1 MLLGSLGIFL
11 YGMKVMSEGLQK
23 IAGNK
28 LRSILATMTKNRV
41 AGVFTGLLITALIQS
56 STATTVMVVSFANAA
71 LLNLFQSITVIMGAN
86 IGTTLTAWMISF
98 FGFRFSISTFAI
110 PLMAIA
116 LPFIFSS
123 KSQRKSIGEFIMGF
137 ALLFLGLDFLKSSVP
152 DLRENPEILAFLSN
166 YVDLGFGS
174 VLIFFGVGAL
184 LTLIL
189 QSSTATMAITMIMC
203 AKGWISFELAAA
215 MVLGENL
222 GTTLTANIAAI
233 PANISAKR
241 AALSHFIY
249 NIIGVIWLLCV
260 FYPFVNMISGIISN
274 IGSDPNE
281 MYSFVRSLDPET
293 LALITNPE
301 ATGLTA
307 EQMELKAQY
316 GRFQLATAYGL
327 SLFHTT
333 YNIINA
339 FVMIWFVKVLE
350 RIVKFIIPQKDTDEE
365 FQLKYIPT
373 GKISISE
380 LSLLQAQKEIQVYSE
395 RAERMFGFVKEL
407 YDETKEEDFVKKF
420 SRIEKYEGISDR
432 MEVEIAKYLTQVGKG
447 RLSEEGKRELQTM
460 LRVVSEIESVA
471 DGCYNLARTI
481 LRKRNDKSVYTAEM
495 DENIN
500 RMLSMVENSI
510 THMKK
515 LLNSKLPISNEDYIQ
530 AKYLEDEINNFRND
544 LKLQNIDNVKEQK
557 YDYQASVTYMDMIAE
572 CEKMGDY
579 IINIAQALKETKYD

>member
-1 MLLGSLGIFL
+1 MLIGSLGIFL

-116 LPFIFSS
+116 LPFIFSA
-123 KSQRKSIGEFIMGF
+123 KSQRKSMGEFIMGF
-137 ALLFLGLDFLKSSVP
+137 ALLFLGLDFLKSNVP
-152 DLRENPEILAFLSN
+152 DLRTNPDILAFLSN
-166 YVDLGFGS
+166 YIDLGFGS
-174 VLIFFGVGAL
+174 VLIFFGVGTL

-189 QSSTATMAITMIMC
+189 QSSTATMTITMIMC
-203 AKGWISFELAAA
+203 AKGWIPFELAAA

-222 GTTLTANIAAI
+222 GTTMTANIAAI

-241 AALSHFIY
+241 AALSHLIF
-249 NIIGVIWLLCV
+249 NIIGVLWLLCV
-260 FYPFVNMISGIISN
+260 FYPFVNMIAGIITN
-274 IGSDPNE
+274 LGSVDPRTL
-281 MYSFVRSLDPET
+281 YAFVENNHET
-293 LALITNPE
+293 LGLITE
-301 ATGLTA
+301 HETGLDA
-307 EQMELKAQY
+307 EQEAVRAQY
-316 GRFQLATAYGL
+316 VRLQLATSYGL

-333 YNIINA
+333 YNIINVLA
-339 FVMIWFVKVLE
+339 MIWFVKVLE

-365 FQLKYIPT
+365 FQLKYIST
-373 GKISISE
+373 GKISVSE
-380 LSLLQAQKEIQVYSE
+380 LSLLQAQKEILVYSE

-407 YDETKEEDFVKKF
+407 YGETKEEEFLKQF

-495 DENIN
+495 DENVKLMID
-500 RMLSMVENSI
+500 LVEDAI
-510 THMKK
+510 KHMKK
-515 LLNSKLPISNEDYIQ
+515 LLNANLPISSEDYIQ
-530 AKYLEDEINNFRND
+530 SKYLEDKINNFRND
-544 LKLQNIDNVKEQK
+544 LKLQNVDNVKEQK